1 MSVCA
6 NCAHVSAAH
15 VTCKYLV
22 LFILQANAMG
32 TLVNMYHLVDG
43 PHRPRVAVATTA
55 AHHRSKCKGSSNP
68 VQLPCHAVEASKPT
82 TTGLEV
88 AETFNRGPRPPPP
101 PTRAVTNTFNMM
113 ITLELVEWVAAAE
126 EAKLAAAVTTVPLTS
141 NNKTDHVNKV
151 DQVVV
156 DRDLVNRATNKLQ
169 NSDSLKTTST

>member
-1 MSVCA
+1 
-6 NCAHVSAAH
+6 
-15 VTCKYLV
+15 
-22 LFILQANAMG
+22 MG

-43 PHRPRVAVATTA
+43 PHRPLVAVATTA
-55 AHHRSKCKGSSNP
+55 AHHRSKCNGSSNP
-68 VQLPCHAVEASKPT
+68 VQLPCHAAEASKPT
-82 TTGLEV
+82 MTGLEV
-88 AETFNRGPRPPPP
+88 AETFNRGPRLPPP

-126 EAKLAAAVTTVPLTS
+126 EAKVVAAVTTVPLTS
-141 NNKTDHVNKV
+141 NNKTGHVNKV

>member
-15 VTCKYLV
+15 VTCKYLI

-43 PHRPRVAVATTA
+43 PHRPQVAVATTA

-113 ITLELVEWVAAAE
+113 IMLELVEWVAAAA
-126 EAKLAAAVTTVPLTS
+126 EAKGAVVTTDPLTS

>member
-15 VTCKYLV
+15 VTCKYLI
-22 LFILQANAMG
+22 LFILQANVMG

-43 PHRPRVAVATTA
+43 PHRPLVAVATTA

-82 TTGLEV
+82 NGLE
-88 AETFNRGPRPPPP
+88 AAGTFNRGPRPPPP

-113 ITLELVEWVAAAE
+113 IMLELVEWVAAAA
-126 EAKLAAAVTTVPLTS
+126 EAKVAAAVTTDPLTS
-141 NNKTDHVNKV
+141 NNKTDHVSKV
-151 DQVVV
+151 DLVVV

>member
-1 MSVCA
+1 
-6 NCAHVSAAH
+6 
-15 VTCKYLV
+15 
-22 LFILQANAMG
+22 MG

-82 TTGLEV
+82 TPTTGLEV

-113 ITLELVEWVAAAE
+113 IMLELVEWD
-126 EAKLAAAVTTVPLTS
+126 AAAVEAKEAAVVATVPLMS
-141 NNKTDHVNKV
+141 NNKMDHVNKV
-151 DQVVV
+151 AQGVV
-156 DRDLVNRATNKLQ
+156 DQDLVNRATNKLQ

>member
-1 MSVCA
+1 MAKKRKQLSVLYNA
-6 NCAHVSAAH
+6 PVPI
-15 VTCKYLV
+15 TE
-22 LFILQANAMG
+22 ANAKG
-32 TLVNMYHLVDG
+32 IVNMYHLVDG

-82 TTGLEV
+82 TPTTGLEV

-113 ITLELVEWVAAAE
+113 IMLELVEWVAAAA
-126 EAKLAAAVTTVPLTS
+126 EAKVAAVTTVPLTS

-151 DQVVV
+151 AQVAV

>member
-1 MSVCA
+1 MLYNA
-6 NCAHVSAAH
+6 
-15 VTCKYLV
+15 LV
-22 LFILQANAMG
+22 PITEANAMG

-82 TTGLEV
+82 NGLEV

-101 PTRAVTNTFNMM
+101 PTRAVTNTFNVM
-113 ITLELVEWVAAAE
+113 IMLELVEWDAAVV
-126 EAKLAAAVTTVPLTS
+126 EAKEAAVVATVPLMS
-141 NNKTDHVNKV
+141 NNKMDHANKV
-151 DQVVV
+151 AQGVV
-156 DRDLVNRATNKLQ
+156 DRDLVNRAMNKLQ

>member
-1 MSVCA
+1 MAKKRKQLSVLYNA
-6 NCAHVSAAH
+6 PGPI
-15 VTCKYLV
+15 TE
-22 LFILQANAMG
+22 ANAMG

-82 TTGLEV
+82 TPTTGLEV

-113 ITLELVEWVAAAE
+113 ITLEVVEWVAAAE

-141 NNKTDHVNKV
+141 NNKTDHVNKA

>member
-1 MSVCA
+1 MSVSA

-15 VTCKYLV
+15 VTCKYLI

-43 PHRPRVAVATTA
+43 PHRPQVAVATTA

-82 TTGLEV
+82 NGLE
-88 AETFNRGPRPPPP
+88 AAGTFNRGPRPPPP

-113 ITLELVEWVAAAE
+113 IMLELVEWVAAAA
-126 EAKLAAAVTTVPLTS
+126 EAKGAVVTTDPLTS

>member
-1 MSVCA
+1 
-6 NCAHVSAAH
+6 
-15 VTCKYLV
+15 
-22 LFILQANAMG
+22 MG

-43 PHRPRVAVATTA
+43 PHRPLVAVATTA

-82 TTGLEV
+82 NGLE
-88 AETFNRGPRPPPP
+88 AAGTFNRGPRPPPP

-113 ITLELVEWVAAAE
+113 IMLELVEWVAAAA
-126 EAKLAAAVTTVPLTS
+126 EAKVAAAVTTDPLTS

-151 DQVVV
+151 DQAVV

-169 NSDSLKTTST
+169 NSGSLKTTST

>member
-1 MSVCA
+1 MTCEY
-6 NCAHVSAAH
+6 
-15 VTCKYLV
+15 VTLSR

-82 TTGLEV
+82 TPTTGLEG

-113 ITLELVEWVAAAE
+113 IMLELVEWVAAAA
-126 EAKLAAAVTTVPLTS
+126 EAKVAAVTTVPLTS

>member
-1 MSVCA
+1 MSVSA

-15 VTCKYLV
+15 VTCKYLF
-22 LFILQANAMG
+22 LFLLQANAMG

-82 TTGLEV
+82 NGLE
-88 AETFNRGPRPPPP
+88 AAGTFNRGPRPPPP

-113 ITLELVEWVAAAE
+113 ITLEVVEWVAAAE

>member
-1 MSVCA
+1 MTGKY
-6 NCAHVSAAH
+6 
-15 VTCKYLV
+15 VTLSL
-22 LFILQANAMG
+22 LFTLQANAMG

-55 AHHRSKCKGSSNP
+55 AHHRSKCKGSNNP

-82 TTGLEV
+82 TPTTGLEV

-113 ITLELVEWVAAAE
+113 IMLELVEWD
-126 EAKLAAAVTTVPLTS
+126 AAAVEAKAAAVVATVPLMS
-141 NNKTDHVNKV
+141 NNKMDHANKV
-151 DQVVV
+151 AQGVVAQ
-156 DRDLVNRATNKLQ
+156 DLVNRATNKLQ

>member
-15 VTCKYLV
+15 VTCKYLI

-82 TTGLEV
+82 NGLE
-88 AETFNRGPRPPPP
+88 AAGTFNRGPRPPPP

-113 ITLELVEWVAAAE
+113 IMLELVEWVAAAA
-126 EAKLAAAVTTVPLTS
+126 EAKGAVVTTDPLTS

-151 DQVVV
+151 DQAVV

>member
-1 MSVCA
+1 
-6 NCAHVSAAH
+6 
-15 VTCKYLV
+15 
-22 LFILQANAMG
+22 MG
-32 TLVNMYHLVDG
+32 KVVNIYHLLDG
-43 PHRPRVAVATTA
+43 PHRAAVAATTA
-55 AHHRSKCKGSSNP
+55 ARLARNKCNGSNNP

-113 ITLELVEWVAAAE
+113 IMLELVEWVAAAA
-126 EAKLAAAVTTVPLTS
+126 EAKVAAVTTVPLTS

-151 DQVVV
+151 DQVVA

>member
-1 MSVCA
+1 
-6 NCAHVSAAH
+6 
-15 VTCKYLV
+15 
-22 LFILQANAMG
+22 MG

-43 PHRPRVAVATTA
+43 PHRPLVAVATTA

-82 TTGLEV
+82 NGLE
-88 AETFNRGPRPPPP
+88 AAGTFNRGRRPPPP

-113 ITLELVEWVAAAE
+113 IMLELVEWVVAAAE
-126 EAKLAAAVTTVPLTS
+126 VKVAAVVTTDPLTS

-151 DQVVV
+151 DQAVV

>member
-1 MSVCA
+1 MSVSA

-15 VTCKYLV
+15 VTCKYLI

-82 TTGLEV
+82 NGLE
-88 AETFNRGPRPPPP
+88 AAGTFNRGPRPPPP

-113 ITLELVEWVAAAE
+113 IMLELVEWVAAAA
-126 EAKLAAAVTTVPLTS
+126 EAKGAVVTTDPLTS

>member
-15 VTCKYLV
+15 VTCKYLI

-43 PHRPRVAVATTA
+43 PHRPQVAVATTA

-82 TTGLEV
+82 NGLE
-88 AETFNRGPRPPPP
+88 AAGTFNRGPRPPPP

-113 ITLELVEWVAAAE
+113 IMLELVEWVAAAA
-126 EAKLAAAVTTVPLTS
+126 EAKGAVVTTDPLTS